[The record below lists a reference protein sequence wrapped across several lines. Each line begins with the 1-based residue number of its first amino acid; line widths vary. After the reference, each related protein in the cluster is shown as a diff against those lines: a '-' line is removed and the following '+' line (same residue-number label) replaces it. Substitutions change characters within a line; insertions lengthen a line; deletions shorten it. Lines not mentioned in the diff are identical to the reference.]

1 MIAGKCAAQKTP
13 VIVIVNKTD
22 LAPHVGASLEVMN
35 RDARKMRG
43 DRPFLFS
50 NQKTGQGLR
59 EIIDFIERQGMLAA
73 A

>member
-1 MIAGKCAAQKTP
+1 MAARFPKYAGRYALA
-13 VIVIVNKTD
+13 ID
-22 LAPHVGASLEVMN
+22 LP
-35 RDARKMRG
+35 RKMRG